1 MKIGIIGGRGHWG
14 TVLQSL
20 SQVPGAVIAG
30 ISEATDQLRSLTGN
44 PPEFSDYREMLERI
58 RPDIVC
64 VDGWFHQHAEM
75 CLEAIK
81 RDIAVYCEKP
91 IALTLPEL
99 AAIRQA
105 LQEHPVPLISI
116 TPLRYEPAFATARQL
131 VAEGAIGKVKLVRS
145 QKSYKLG
152 QRADFYRRRETYGGT
167 IPWVGSHGIDLLM
180 LFGADKFLSVT
191 AMHDCSDNFG
201 LGEMEITAQCIF
213 RCAGGILAST
223 SLDFLRPAAAPTH
236 GDDRVRV
243 AGTSGVIEVIAGE
256 ITLINAEGEQKITP
270 QPVNGAIFSDFALG
284 KSRISTEETLTL
296 TEACLLARESA
307 DSGQTKYFPAAQE

>member
-30 ISEATDQLRSLTGN
+30 ISEATDQMRSLTGN
-44 PPEFSDYREMLERI
+44 PPEFSDYRELLERV
-58 RPDIVC
+58 RPDVVC
-64 VDGWFHQHAEM
+64 VDGWFHQHARM

-91 IALTLPEL
+91 LALTLPEL
-99 AAIRQA
+99 SAIRQA
-105 LQEHPVPLISI
+105 LKEHPVPLISI
-116 TPLRYEPAFATARQL
+116 TPLRYDAAFATARQL
-131 VAEGAIGKVKLVRS
+131 VADGAIGKVKLVRS

-152 QRADFYRRRETYGGT
+152 RRPDFYRSRQTYGGT

-180 LFGADKFLSVT
+180 IFGANKFLSVT
-191 AMHDCSDNFG
+191 AMHDCSDNFDH
-201 LGEMEITAQCIF
+201 GEMEITAQCLF
-213 RCAGGILAST
+213 RCADGILAST

-243 AGTSGVIEVIAGE
+243 AGSSGVIEVIAGE
-256 ITLINAEGEQKITP
+256 ITLIDAAGPRKITP
-270 QPVNGAIFSDFALG
+270 QPVSRAIFSDFALG
-284 KSRISTEETLTL
+284 QSLISTEEALTL

-307 DSGQTKYFPAAQE
+307 DSGQSKYFPPASQ